1 MSEEIKA
8 NEGKSLAIEYDG
20 KKYERIPVKTH
31 IVTNEDKIT
40 DVIAKYTEGRLQDGD
55 VVFISEKIVACTQG
69 RAIKLTDIKPRKLAV
84 FLSGHVVKT
93 NYGIGLA
100 MPETMEM
107 ALRECGTI
115 RILFAAAVSVIMKL
129 FGKSGWFYRV
139 AGEGARAIDGPCE
152 FTIPPY
158 NEYVV
163 LGPLKP
169 EKEAVEISEAIGGH
183 PVAIVDANDIGCRT
197 LGCSHRSQYSDE
209 FFNSILR
216 DNPLGQD
223 DEQTPVGIIRPICE
237 ETEAEIEVETEIEE
251 ENS

>member
-8 NEGKSLAIEYDG
+8 NAGKSLVIEYNG

-31 IVTNEDKIT
+31 IVTKDDQIT
-40 DVIAKYTEGRLQDGD
+40 DVVAKYTAGKLQEGD
-55 VVFISEKIVACTQG
+55 VVFLSEKIVACTQN

-84 FLSGHVVKT
+84 FLSKHVIRT

-107 ALRECGTI
+107 AIRECGTI
-115 RILFAAAVSVIMKL
+115 RILFAAAVSVVTKL
-129 FGKSGWFYRV
+129 FGLSGWFYRV

-152 FTIPPY
+152 CTIPPY

-169 EKEAVEISEAIGGH
+169 EKEATRISAAIGGY
-183 PVAIVDANDIGCRT
+183 PVCIVDANDIACKA
-197 LGCSHRSQYSDE
+197 LGCSHKKQYPNA
-209 FFNSILR
+209 FFEQVLR

-223 DEQTPVGIIRPICE
+223 DEQTPVGIIRP
-237 ETEAEIEVETEIEE
+237 VK
-251 ENS
+251 